1 MKCFFFSLG
10 DKKDESKNT
19 KSTSLQSTINATFTD
34 DETRRSGSEL
44 NSQNVSDAST
54 ESLRRMSFPNFSQRP
69 SNLRV
74 FTVSEL
80 KSATKNFSRSV
91 MVGEG
96 GFGCVYKGLIKSTE
110 DPSTKLEVAV
120 KQLSKRGLQG
130 HREWVTEVNVLG
142 VVEHPNLVK
151 LVGYCAEDD
160 ERGIQRLLIYEF
172 MPNGSVEDH
181 LSARSEKPLSWAMR
195 LKIAQD
201 AARGLAHLHE
211 EMDFQI
217 IFRDFKSSNI
227 LLDEQWNAK
236 LSDFGMARL
245 GPQEGLTH
253 VSTAVVGTM
262 GYAAPEYVQTG
273 RLTYKSDVWSY
284 GVFLYELITGR
295 KPLDRNRPK
304 GEQKLLEWV
313 KSHLSDVKKFRLIVD
328 PRLEGKYSLK
338 SVQKLA
344 LIANRC
350 LIKLAKNRPKMSEV
364 LEMVNKIAEASTD
377 TASPP
382 LPLKNL
388 ASMDSSRNSEAK
400 NKRRLVDT
408 KSGEN
413 SWSFRVWPP
422 KLVRTC

>member
-1 MKCFFFSLG
+1 
-10 DKKDESKNT
+10 
-19 KSTSLQSTINATFTD
+19 
-34 DETRRSGSEL
+34 
-44 NSQNVSDAST
+44 
-54 ESLRRMSFPNFSQRP
+54 
-69 SNLRV
+69 
-74 FTVSEL
+74 
-80 KSATKNFSRSV
+80 
-91 MVGEG
+91 
-96 GFGCVYKGLIKSTE
+96 
-110 DPSTKLEVAV
+110 
-120 KQLSKRGLQG
+120 
-130 HREWVTEVNVLG
+130 
-142 VVEHPNLVK
+142 
-151 LVGYCAEDD
+151 
-160 ERGIQRLLIYEF
+160 
-172 MPNGSVEDH
+172 
-181 LSARSEKPLSWAMR
+181 
-195 LKIAQD
+195 
-201 AARGLAHLHE
+201 
-211 EMDFQI
+211 
-217 IFRDFKSSNI
+217 
-227 LLDEQWNAK
+227 
-236 LSDFGMARL
+236 
-245 GPQEGLTH
+245 
-253 VSTAVVGTM
+253 M

-313 KSHLSDVKKFRLIVD
+313 KSNLSDVKKFRLIVD

-388 ASMDSSRNSEAK
+388 ASMDSSLNSEAS

-422 KLVRTC
+422 KLVRTCW